1 MLVSSLVSVT
11 KYLQKATHGRKG
23 FYADGLKGC
32 SLSWQQQAQRDE
44 YWGSAG
50 FLPFMLSGTLAAE
63 ILLPIFKVG
72 GSSRFN

>member
-1 MLVSSLVSVT
+1 MGERVSM
-11 KYLQKATHGRKG
+11 
-23 FYADGLKGC
+23 ADGLKGC

-50 FLPFMLSGTLAAE
+50 FVLFMLSGMLAVE

-72 GSSRFN
+72 GSSHFN